1 MRAMTPMRGMTA
13 ITRAL
18 TLAVCTCLLLQGT
31 VRAQPEN
38 PGTGTEP
45 PAAVTPVT
53 APMAPPLGVPNA
65 PDTPDGSDEV
75 EVTLTP
81 SKVDADSCA
90 PLDLTP
96 GALLSAATDEFALAT
111 PIPWSEFE
119 IQGQLVDPEQKSLV
133 DTMGIQ
139 LDKQLNHGTD
149 PGASTYPRIGQLV
162 AIAVANQGNAGG
174 PADED
179 AAAVRQS
186 LAAAKLLSVPAGH
199 PQTAPLVLVV
209 LGNPLDQ
216 PIADGVLAGLGAGAR
231 GVVAVAPT
239 QDANLAGLAADGV
252 TKRVTTVDGSETDA
266 GRVAA
271 VLGLVRAWSTRGGAF
286 GASGADGAVPLG

>member
-1 MRAMTPMRGMTA
+1 MIRHRSYAVPLTA
-13 ITRAL
+13 
-18 TLAVCTCLLLQGT
+18 VLL
-31 VRAQPEN
+31 
-38 PGTGTEP
+38 
-45 PAAVTPVT
+45 
-53 APMAPPLGVPNA
+53 
-65 PDTPDGSDEV
+65 
-75 EVTLTP
+75 
-81 SKVDADSCA
+81 
-90 PLDLTP
+90 
-96 GALLSAATDEFALAT
+96 ALAT
-111 PIPWSEFE
+111 GIALGAGPLTDTRSDASPQPRVVTRAPADGYADTFAASVAGRLYDHGLSRHPVALVTMPGADPTTVAALTSQVKAAGGQVTATYA

-139 LDKQLNHGTD
+139 LDKQLKHGTE